1 MRGCSIGSA
10 LPRIDVAIGG
20 YAVTS
25 STRRATGARTIGQND
40 GITYL
45 RCNWPVADWRLP
57 SGKEAIAAGRA
68 STISNHSPLAIYYPI
83 AVIAG
88 TMMILPRRILIG
100 LALMGAVGALAAFVW
115 RWDHRHHVGTMLN
128 LEKLPQ
134 SIRRVDCASF
144 GVTDVLERCSF
155 EVEPNDFPILL
166 SGYKFEVPQVCR
178 TGRSG
183 LCVDKTDAGMAHD
196 YCCGPKTG
204 ENFHIATIHIATPRD
219 APHGGTLTIL
229 TDASKRRAIVDLYVE

>member
-1 MRGCSIGSA
+1 MRLIWIGDPVIATILFSAEFLARLHRRTFTVVRRHSCKPNRSPSSPLSIG
-10 LPRIDVAIGG
+10 
-20 YAVTS
+20 
-25 STRRATGARTIGQND
+25 
-40 GITYL
+40 
-45 RCNWPVADWRLP
+45 
-57 SGKEAIAAGRA
+57 IAAGPEP
-68 STISNHSPLAIYYPI
+68 TISNHSPLAIYYPI